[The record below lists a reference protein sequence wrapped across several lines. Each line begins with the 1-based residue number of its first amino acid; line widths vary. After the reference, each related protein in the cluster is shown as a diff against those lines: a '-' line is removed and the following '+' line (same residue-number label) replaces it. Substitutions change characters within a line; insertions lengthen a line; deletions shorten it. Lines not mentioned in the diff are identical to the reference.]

1 MSSEGQGY
9 GKDDRRSALR
19 ILGHPNTL
27 KQEGSSTSLPSPDK
41 EATRRFSLMD
51 PFFNHG
57 RSIIKPNQNGHR
69 SASTK
74 LCRFSCLAG
83 KEGGRAV
90 LRGGSWKAG
99 RSTVCS
105 LPRGGGKLR
114 PTVDLKE
121 YSARCSGPGGKASEF
136 RISVPSGSGIRTAA
150 DHLRLAPEKENETH
164 ESRGSISPRRSAIV
178 ATTVDA
184 WTRFVLNEE
193 GKLGE
198 RPRCQGRREA
208 GPKKDSSSMIV
219 AVSMNLLFRLE
230 AQNAR
235 RCRAKK
241 HGIAGGGADSGQYIR
256 GYETSGSETS
266 FLSWMKRLTGVEPDG
281 LRVRCHPPGSWPSSR
296 TGPAVH
302 TAPAVSELMNKC
314 TPQQGPGDLRGGVS
328 RVVDGCS
335 SHISP
340 RYLRA

>member
-1 MSSEGQGY
+1 MSSEKQGY
-9 GKDDRRSALR
+9 GKNDRRSALR

-41 EATRRFSLMD
+41 EATRRFSLTD

-57 RSIIKPNQNGHR
+57 RSIIKPYQNGHR

-74 LCRFSCLAG
+74 LCRFSCLVR

-90 LRGGSWKAG
+90 LRGGSWKVG
-99 RSTVCS
+99 RST
-105 LPRGGGKLR
+105 LR
-114 PTVDLKE
+114 PTVDPKE
-121 YSARCSGPGGKASEF
+121 YRARCSGPGGKASEF
-136 RISVPSGSGIRTAA
+136 RIFVPSGSGIRTAA

-184 WTRFVLNEE
+184 WTRF
-193 GKLGE
+193 

-208 GPKKDSSSMIV
+208 GPKKDSSTMIV

-266 FLSWMKRLTGVEPDG
+266 MKRLTG
-281 LRVRCHPPGSWPSSR
+281 CHPPGSWPSLR

-302 TAPAVSELMNKC
+302 NAPAVSEPMNKC
-314 TPQQGPGDLRGGVS
+314 TPQQGLGGFKRRGVS
-328 RVVDGCS
+328 SR
-335 SHISP
+335 
-340 RYLRA
+340 